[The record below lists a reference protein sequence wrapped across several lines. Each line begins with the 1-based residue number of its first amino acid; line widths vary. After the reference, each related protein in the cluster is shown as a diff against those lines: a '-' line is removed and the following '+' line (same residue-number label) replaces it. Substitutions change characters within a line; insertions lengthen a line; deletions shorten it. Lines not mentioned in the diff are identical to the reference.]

1 MRRNQKPS
9 GPRCSRCG
17 GEGFL
22 LRWLDSSGS
31 IPVPCESAPK
41 KVPPGVKAGAVPCPA
56 CNPQGWKEERA
67 RQVRPS
73 PVTAVEKN
81 AYPD

>member
-56 CNPQGWKEERA
+56 CN
-67 RQVRPS
+67 RPS